1 MSSKDL
7 FKKIFWKTEK
17 EIDTKA
23 QSVDEDVIYK
33 TAAYPE
39 LGTTD
44 VTKVYIGSTQ
54 VKQIKLGTTPVYDV
68 ND

>member
-7 FKKIFWKTEK
+7 FKKIFSKTKKDIKTNSESFN
-17 EIDTKA
+17 A
-23 QSVDEDVIYK
+23 SNMYH

-44 VTKVYIGSTQ
+44 VTSIRLGTTEI
-54 VKQIKLGTTPVYDV
+54 KQIKLGTTSVYDV